1 MRHLK
6 PFDELFEDLGSST
19 VLNFSR
25 EDVKNRESY
34 KDLIASGFK
43 DITPPRSEEGT
54 FRFSHPSFDGMDY
67 LIYTTGY
74 IRRQDTTNDGPW
86 RNTSMVTQSVIPPD
100 AVRSDYR
107 RDETGK
113 MDWVTRRPSN
123 SSIIYGR
130 PIKSPEDYDIK
141 FEWLKNIADK
151 KIAKLTGTKYIPNP
165 DPKVVIDGFIKFAQS
180 SPAAALKVKRTF
192 PKIWD
197 EIKTLPDMDTLAD
210 LADLGF

>member
-25 EDVKNRESY
+25 EDVKNRESN

-54 FRFSHPSFDGMDY
+54 FRFSHPAFEGMDY

-100 AVRSDYR
+100 VPRSTYR
-107 RDETGK
+107 SGK
-113 MDWVTRRPSN
+113 FVDNPPSN
-123 SSIIYGR
+123 ASIIYGQ
-130 PIKSPEDYDIK
+130 PITGPDDYDIK
-141 FEWLKNIADK
+141 FDWLKRILGK
-151 KIAKLTGTKYIPNP
+151 KIAKLAGVPYNP
-165 DPKVVIDGFIKFAQS
+165 GANSEAIKNALLKFAETSPSAAAKVKLQFPKV
-180 SPAAALKVKRTF
+180 
-192 PKIWD
+192 WD
-197 EIKTLPDMDTLAD
+197 EIKNLPDMDTLID